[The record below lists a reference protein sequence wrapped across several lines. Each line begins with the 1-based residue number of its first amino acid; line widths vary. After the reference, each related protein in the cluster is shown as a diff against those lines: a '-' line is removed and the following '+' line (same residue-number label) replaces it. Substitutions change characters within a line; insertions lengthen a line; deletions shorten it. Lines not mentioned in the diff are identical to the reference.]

1 MKNYINNLII
11 NLDISR
17 IIDIYIFNNYPLI
30 VDVKNSNY
38 KIIFLLFSIMIN
50 SNNNINNQEYHLK
63 INQH

>member
-1 MKNYINNLII
+1 MYYLKNYINNLIF

-38 KIIFLLFSIMIN
+38 KIIFLLFSKMIN
-50 SNNNINNQEYHLK
+50 PNNNINNQE
-63 INQH
+63 